1 MTLDEFILSLTQL
14 RDHYN
19 AGDFTV
25 MTEEIEY
32 DINCGEIQEAY
43 KNPCPMDGDDYW
55 LDIEQKQVRIA
66 TKGDGN
72 DTQKLFES
80 LKKK

>member
-1 MTLDEFILSLTQL
+1 MTLNEYIESLIQL

-55 LDIEQKQVRIA
+55 LDLEMKQLRIA

-72 DTQKLFES
+72 ETAKWFQSQNK
-80 LKKK
+80 